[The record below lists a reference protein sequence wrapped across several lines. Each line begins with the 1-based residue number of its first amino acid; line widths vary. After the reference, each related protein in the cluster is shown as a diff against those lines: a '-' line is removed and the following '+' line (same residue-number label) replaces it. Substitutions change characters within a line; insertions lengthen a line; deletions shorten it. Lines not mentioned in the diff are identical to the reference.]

1 MEDQLILVNEKDEM
15 VGIGAKL
22 KIHQEGLLHRAFSI
36 FIFNSQ
42 GELLLQRRALS
53 KYHSAGLW
61 SNTCCGH
68 PRPGERMLDAAQQ
81 RLKYEMGLD
90 CSLEEAATFIYRVDV
105 GNGMIEHELD
115 HVLVGHSEAHPVLN
129 PEEAIES
136 RLMGFTELARE
147 VNCFP
152 ENFTCW
158 LRIIVDG
165 RLVDFRQLGQ
175 NDK

>member
-22 KIHQEGLLHRAFSI
+22 SIHREGLLHRAFSI
-36 FIFNSQ
+36 FILNSH
-42 GELLLQRRALS
+42 GELLLQRRAFS

-68 PRPGERMLDAAQQ
+68 PRPGERILDAAQR

-90 CSLEEAATFIYRVDV
+90 CSLEEAATFIYRVNV
-105 GNGMIEHELD
+105 GNGLIEHEFD
-115 HVLVGHSEAHPVLN
+115 YVLVGHSEADPILN
-129 PEEAIES
+129 LEEAIDY
-136 RLMGFTELARE
+136 RIIGFAELARE

-158 LRIIVDG
+158 LRIIVDA
-165 RLVDFRQLGQ
+165 RLVHFQ
-175 NDK
+175 